1 MFALLLG
8 VSGRSAGAAK
18 LARASAAKSSGRAEL
33 ATGAWAMSDA
43 YINRTATKS
52 CGEPVQAWCVYRL
65 DTGLVKEMAR
75 FFGGSASVTEL
86 GAGVGRYARALTP
99 SVRRYSAYD
108 GMPGIEH
115 RSHGWVTH
123 GDVSNASLEL
133 AASDYVV
140 TFEMAEHVPRKFES
154 TLLDLIDRAAT
165 RGVILSWSDKGQR
178 RRRARE
184 REARVPGAAALLC
197 TRLPSA
203 QRSDEGAPQREL
215 LLVFQEEHPRLR
227 AGAADRLGGRA
238 DRKRNGTARHGHAAL
253 RPEPMLPERGRGA
266 VHTRAQAQYDVHDG
280 VA

>member
-1 MFALLLG
+1 MRPALPAIGVVGEFEVTRVIGGVNARSDLLAVFALLVGVMFALLVG

-75 FFGGSASVTEL
+75 FFGGSTSVTEL

-108 GMPGIEH
+108 GMPGIEQ

-123 GDVSNASLEL
+123 GDVSSAYEGSG
-133 AASDYVV
+133 A
-140 TFEMAEHVPRKFES
+140 
-154 TLLDLIDRAAT
+154 I
-165 RGVILSWSDKGQR
+165 
-178 RRRARE
+178 RRA
-184 REARVPGAAALLC
+184 
-197 TRLPSA
+197 
-203 QRSDEGAPQREL
+203 
-215 LLVFQEEHPRLR
+215 
-227 AGAADRLGGRA
+227 
-238 DRKRNGTARHGHAAL
+238 
-253 RPEPMLPERGRGA
+253 
-266 VHTRAQAQYDVHDG
+266 
-280 VA
+280 

>member
-1 MFALLLG
+1 MFALLVG

-108 GMPGIEH
+108 GM
-115 RSHGWVTH
+115 
-123 GDVSNASLEL
+123 
-133 AASDYVV
+133 
-140 TFEMAEHVPRKFES
+140 
-154 TLLDLIDRAAT
+154 
-165 RGVILSWSDKGQR
+165 
-178 RRRARE
+178 
-184 REARVPGAAALLC
+184 
-197 TRLPSA
+197 
-203 QRSDEGAPQREL
+203 
-215 LLVFQEEHPRLR
+215 
-227 AGAADRLGGRA
+227 A
-238 DRKRNGTARHGHAAL
+238 DRKRNGTPRRADMRRCGQNRCCRSA
-253 RPEPMLPERGRGA
+253 GSGA
-266 VHTRAQAQYDVHDG
+266 VHTRAEAQYDVH
-280 VA
+280 ALTAWLEA